1 MYDHVHERK
10 RTVLKQTRDHCSTGR
25 SRSGGRSPDPT
36 KDEAILEGARACF
49 FDDGFGA
56 TTIERVAAR
65 AGVSKVTVYKRF
77 EDKEALFEAVVRHEM
92 AKMEAAFHSWPFADG
107 SLVERLNA
115 YGSILLRFLFS
126 TEHMLLDRMLAHD
139 LKHSPDMARRF
150 FDVGPGA
157 CRAQV
162 ARMLAEADARG
173 EIAID
178 EPLLAAADLFA
189 LWKGFIDKEL
199 EFKVI
204 GVVSGDCIDARVERG
219 TRLFMKMV
227 RHGS

>member
-1 MYDHVHERK
+1 MRREKSAVKPRP
-10 RTVLKQTRDHCSTGR
+10 
-25 SRSGGRSPDPT
+25 RSGGRPPDPT
-36 KDEAILEGARACF
+36 KDEAILESARACF

-77 EDKEALFEAVVRHEM
+77 EDKDALFEAVVRHEM
-92 AKMEAAFHSWPFADG
+92 AKMEQAFQSWPFQDG

-139 LKHSPDMARRF
+139 LKHSPEMARRF
-150 FDVGPGA
+150 FDAGPGA
-157 CRAQV
+157 CRARLAQ
-162 ARMLAEADARG
+162 MLDEAAKRG
-173 EIAID
+173 EIEID
-178 EPLLAAADLFA
+178 DPLLASADLFS

-199 EFKVI
+199 DFKVLQP
-204 GVVSGDCIDARVERG
+204 VSGENIDARVQRG

-227 RHGS
+227 SC

>member
-1 MYDHVHERK
+1 MVYDHVHERK
-10 RTVLKQTRDHCSTGR
+10 RTDLMPRNHLPQKARL
-25 SRSGGRSPDPT
+25 RSGGRSPDPA

-56 TTIERVAAR
+56 TTIERVAAH

-77 EDKEALFEAVVRHEM
+77 VDKEALFEAVVRHEM
-92 AKMEAAFHSWPFADG
+92 ARMETAFQNWPFADG

-157 CRAQV
+157 CRAQM
-162 ARMLAEADARG
+162 ARMLGEAHARG

-178 EPLLAAADLFA
+178 DPLLAAADLFS

-199 EFKVI
+199 EFKVLTL
-204 GVVSGDCIDARVERG
+204 VSGQDIDTRVQRG

-227 RHGS
+227 SG

>member
-1 MYDHVHERK
+1 MRQAV
-10 RTVLKQTRDHCSTGR
+10 SAGR
-25 SRSGGRSPDPT
+25 VRQRSGGRSPDPA

-49 FDDGFGA
+49 FDDGFGS
-56 TTIERVAAR
+56 TTMEKVAAR

-77 EDKEALFEAVVRHEM
+77 EDKEALFEAVVRREM
-92 AKMEAAFHSWPFADG
+92 AKMEQAFESWPFEDG

-139 LKHSPDMARRF
+139 LKHSPEMARRF
-150 FDVGPGA
+150 FDAGPGA
-157 CRAQV
+157 CRAQL
-162 ARMLAEADARG
+162 AGMLADAGERG

-189 LWKGFIDKEL
+189 LWRGFIDKEL
-199 EFKVI
+199 DFKVTQ
-204 GVVSGDCIDARVERG
+204 VVSGEIIDVRVRRG
-219 TRLFMKMV
+219 TALFMKMV
-227 RHGS
+227 EPPRDRPRSGRASNPAG

>member
-1 MYDHVHERK
+1 MRLEAAVIRA
-10 RTVLKQTRDHCSTGR
+10 RT
-25 SRSGGRSPDPT
+25 RSGGRSPDPA
-36 KDEAILEGARACF
+36 KDEAILEAARTCF
-49 FDDGFGA
+49 FDDGFGV

-77 EDKEALFEAVVRHEM
+77 EDKEALFEAVVRREM
-92 AKMEAAFHSWPFADG
+92 AQMEKAFESWPFEDG

-139 LKHSPDMARRF
+139 LKHSPEMSRRF
-150 FDVGPGA
+150 FDAGPGA
-157 CRAQV
+157 CRAQM
-162 ARMLAEADARG
+162 ARMIADAAAQG

-178 EPLLAAADLFA
+178 DPLLAAADLFA

-199 EFKVI
+199 DFKVLQP
-204 GVVSGDCIDARVERG
+204 VSGEDIDTRVQRG

-227 RHGS
+227 SCG

>member
-1 MYDHVHERK
+1 MMQPK
-10 RTVLKQTRDHCSTGR
+10 RLREKSRA
-25 SRSGGRSPDPT
+25 RSGGRLPDPA
-36 KDEAILEGARACF
+36 KDEAILEAARACF

-77 EDKEALFEAVVRHEM
+77 EDKDALFEAVVRHEM
-92 AKMEAAFHSWPFADG
+92 VKMEQAFQSWPFQDG
-107 SLVERLNA
+107 SLIERLNA

-139 LKHSPDMARRF
+139 LKHSPEMARRF

-157 CRAQV
+157 CRAQL
-162 ARMLAEADARG
+162 ARMLEDAAERG

-178 EPLLAAADLFA
+178 DPLLAAADLFA

-199 EFKVI
+199 EFKVLQP
-204 GVVSGDCIDARVERG
+204 VSGTSIDARVQRG
-219 TRLFMKMV
+219 TRLFMRMV
-227 RHGS
+227 SC